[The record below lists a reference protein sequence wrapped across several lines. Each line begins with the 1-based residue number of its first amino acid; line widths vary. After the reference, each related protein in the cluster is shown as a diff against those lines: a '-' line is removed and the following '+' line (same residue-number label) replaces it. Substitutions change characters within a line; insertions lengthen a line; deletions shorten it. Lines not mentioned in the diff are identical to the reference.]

1 MDKLEVVVMKEFVKK
16 ETFGTRL
23 TVKLMKAG
31 SGGKKSQWK

>member
-1 MDKLEVVVMKEFVKK
+1 MGKLEVVVMKEFVK